1 MIKERQVLLGKFQ
14 GSKTNNGT
22 LSWQIYEIYSSVEH
36 KSPKDIRKKG
46 KLRHM
51 GRGGWAGHLHVSLFR
66 FWQDFGSLL
75 YASH

>member
-22 LSWQIYEIYSSVEH
+22 LSCQIYEIYSSVEH
-36 KSPKDIRKKG
+36 KSPKDRRKKG
-46 KLRHM
+46 KLLLM
-51 GRGGWAGHLHVSLFR
+51 GRGSLAGHLHVPLFR
-66 FWQDFGSLL
+66 FWRDFGSLL